1 MRTIPLSQLSL
12 VETEATAIVL
22 GLTLNVVVPQG
33 TKASDKLPVAVVS
46 FPAFLETEGRI
57 RAGWHRSRL

>member
-1 MRTIPLSQLSL
+1 M
-12 VETEATAIVL
+12 TEAAAAVP

-46 FPAFLETEGRI
+46 FPAFLGTEVRVNVK
-57 RAGWHRSRL
+57 RMLMFSM